1 MRNLNL
7 LNKYRVTSGP
17 VISYY
22 GHAGDDTCGAFSIP
36 SPIDGGAVM
45 VIASSDGGWDHV
57 SVSRRNRC
65 PNWPEMAY
73 IKKLFFRDDETAME
87 LHVPASDHISDHDNC
102 LHLWRPQEV
111 EIPRPPSWMV
121 GGCSE
126 DEAEKLYKEHES
138 RRAVGA
144 DQR

>member
-1 MRNLNL
+1 
-7 LNKYRVTSGP
+7 
-17 VISYY
+17 
-22 GHAGDDTCGAFSIP
+22 
-36 SPIDGGAVM
+36 
-45 VIASSDGGWDHV
+45 
-57 SVSRRNRC
+57 
-65 PNWPEMAY
+65 MAY

-126 DEAEKLYKEHES
+126 DEAEKLYKEHEI